1 MFVLQ
6 RVWRPRSVSRPPL
19 RPHNTFQ
26 NSFVLM
32 DNPLAAEITRHKITL
47 GKDKKNLVGTPQS
60 YLETSRKDIIRN
72 TIGYTLA
79 DFQTESQ
86 TVVGQ
91 VINMLCERVNVCVL
105 QKCKCSNFVLA
116 TGLNH

>member
-1 MFVLQ
+1 
-6 RVWRPRSVSRPPL
+6 
-19 RPHNTFQ
+19 
-26 NSFVLM
+26 M

-60 YLETSRKDIIRN
+60 CLETSRKDIIRN
-72 TIGYTLA
+72 IIGYTLA

-91 VINMLCERVNVCVL
+91 VINM
-105 QKCKCSNFVLA
+105 
-116 TGLNH
+116 